1 MRIGRREKIILM
13 SIFLMTLILGGCTQT
28 KHSQNTITTTVNT
41 YKEPVQSVVGKKYK
55 VESIIKS
62 VNVDPHSFS
71 PSNNNA
77 KQIAD
82 SKLIVSNG
90 LGYDDWVNK
99 LVTAN
104 SQDKNLIDFSSV
116 VLHKKDGANEH
127 VWFGVSNVQKLSQA
141 VYLKMSKIDPKDKE
155 YYKNN
160 YQQYSQK
167 LDKLIVRENKLKQ
180 ELNGK
185 KAYVTEP
192 LPYYLLKDLGVTIDN
207 PHFAKAIE
215 DDTDPSI
222 SDIENMQQG
231 LKHHKVDF
239 LVVNKQVTS
248 GIITKMTSLAKEN
261 NVPILYFT
269 ETLPS
274 NLGYYQ
280 WMNDNLNQ
288 IEKIVNK

>member
-1 MRIGRREKIILM
+1 MQKKIFIAGTLVLM
-13 SIFLMTLILGGCTQT
+13 LVLGGCAQ
-28 KHSQNTITTTVNT
+28 KKSADNIITTTVNT
-41 YKEPVQSVVGKKYK
+41 YKEPVQSVVGNKYK

-99 LVTAN
+99 MVTAN
-104 SQDKNLIDFSSV
+104 SQNKNLIDFASD
-116 VLHKKDGANEH
+116 VLHKKNGDNEH
-127 VWFGVSNVQKLSQA
+127 IWFGVSNVQKLSYA
-141 VYLKMSKIDPKDKE
+141 VFQHMSKIDPKDKV
-155 YYKNN
+155 YYAKN
-160 YQQYSQK
+160 YQRYNQK
-167 LDKLIVRENKLKQ
+167 LEKLIVRESKLKQ
-180 ELNGK
+180 KLNGK

-192 LPYYLLKDLGVTIDN
+192 LPYYLLNDLGVTIDN
-207 PHFAKAIE
+207 AHFAKAVE
-215 DDTDPSI
+215 EDTDPSI
-222 SDIENMQQG
+222 SDVKNMEDG
-231 LKHHKVDF
+231 LKNHKVDF

-248 GIITKMTSLAKEN
+248 GIITRMTSLAKEN
-261 NVPILYFT
+261 NVPIIYFT

-288 IEKIVNK
+288 IENIAK